1 MRLEDI
7 QKAFLRGIS
16 KRNVESTKLLID
28 LLWAAD
34 PDIVATLGLSEIII
48 QRISELSDNHLIVIK
63 ALLEKQQP
71 HPIEKAQ
78 AQKQFIL
85 KLKQAGSSP
94 LIIESALAK
103 YGKLVSPEALLE
115 CIDSFLAEK
124 GNR

>member
-63 ALLEKQQP
+63 ALLEEQQP

-78 AQKQFIL
+78 SPKPVSYTHLRAPRDRQKTRMP
-85 KLKQAGSSP
+85 SS
-94 LIIESALAK
+94 A
-103 YGKLVSPEALLE
+103 
-115 CIDSFLAEK
+115 
-124 GNR
+124 